1 MVCLD
6 RVDVAI
12 YYCFVPYFINI
23 CKETTPASHHFMQFV
38 TCARGYFQLFLSRI
52 RSDMKKRTPI
62 FSTHIAL
69 PQDHGSWVFIL
80 SPLLIGLFAGERFSP
95 ASVNLVF
102 AAMGAFL
109 LRQPVSIA
117 VKAYAGRRSR
127 ADLPA
132 ARFWML
138 VYGTVILLALAG
150 LVYDDSTYVLYL
162 AIPGI
167 PVFAWHLYLV
177 SKRAE
182 RKQAGVEILATGALS
197 LTAPAAYW
205 IGQGSYDMLG
215 WALWLLTWLQSA
227 ASIVY
232 AYLRLEQRVQVE
244 GPERSEQWAMGRRAL
259 QYTSFNLALSL
270 ALGWSAWLPRWIFI
284 PYLLQWLETIWG
296 IMKPARGWKPAAIG
310 IRQLIVS
317 SLFTVLFIVCWRL

>member
-1 MVCLD
+1 MNK
-6 RVDVAI
+6 R
-12 YYCFVPYFINI
+12 
-23 CKETTPASHHFMQFV
+23 ASI
-38 TCARGYFQLFLSRI
+38 FL
-52 RSDMKKRTPI
+52 P
-62 FSTHIAL
+62 HIAL

-80 SPLLIGLFAGERFSP
+80 SPLLIGLFAGEHITP
-95 ASVNLVF
+95 ASINLIV

-109 LRQPVSIA
+109 LRQPVSMA

-127 ADLPA
+127 SDLPA

-138 VYGTVILLALAG
+138 VYGAIILLALAG
-150 LVYDDSTYVLYL
+150 LVAEGYLFLLYL

-182 RKQAGVEILATGALS
+182 RKQAGVEILATGVLS
-197 LTAPAAYW
+197 LAAPAAYW
-205 IGQGSYDMLG
+205 IGQGGYDPFG

-232 AYLRLEQRVQVE
+232 AYLRLEQRGQAE
-244 GPERSEQWAMGRRAL
+244 GLERSAQWKLGKRAL

-270 ALGWSAWLPRWIFI
+270 ALGWLAWLPRWIFI
-284 PYLLQWLETIWG
+284 PFLVQWLETLWG
-296 IMKPARGWKPAAIG
+296 ITHSATGWKPTAIG
-310 IRQLIVS
+310 LRQLIVS
-317 SLFTVLFIVCWRL
+317 TLFTVLFIVCWRL